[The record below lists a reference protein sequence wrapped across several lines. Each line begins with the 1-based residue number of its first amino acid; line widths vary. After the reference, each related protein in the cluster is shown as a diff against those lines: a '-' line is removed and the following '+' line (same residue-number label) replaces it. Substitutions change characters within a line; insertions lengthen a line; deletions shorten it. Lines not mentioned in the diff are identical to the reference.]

1 MKKSKM
7 FGLCLAVLVGVAIL
21 LLPAPSGMSDPA
33 KSMLAVAAFTIMLWL
48 FQVMNNAVASILM
61 MGFMVLLGAKPQLVL
76 SGFASPSFWILLC
89 VLYYGCAMDRTGLA
103 HRLSYYVLSLFPG
116 TYTGILSAFF
126 VIGLVLAFGIPSM
139 TVRTAIMVPIAWAL
153 VQSLDIPARSR
164 GSALI
169 MLTSIEMAVLPG
181 CAILYGSLFGPVVDS
196 VFQAKHLPLSWLGYA
211 KVLTVPTLILCVFVL
226 IINPLIMRPEKRLQ
240 SSPAFAKERLKAL
253 GSIKRE
259 ELITMAIVAVSIAYW
274 ATDRIH
280 HMPSFL
286 IGMFGLAVFA
296 LTGII
301 KDPDIG
307 GGVSWTLLIFIGGV
321 FGLANIIQDYKIT
334 EWLSATFL
342 PIAQKLAFSPILLF
356 IVMALA
362 FFLMRFLDPTGF
374 IAIPV
379 LFLPVSDMMMAAGIP
394 PLVLTAPLILSIGP
408 FWLSHQNFWIAMG
421 EGMTSNQ
428 AFSAGQRVSLAN
440 VYGLTVLI
448 SIVVSVG
455 YWKLIGL
462 L

>member
-1 MKKSKM
+1 
-7 FGLCLAVLVGVAIL
+7 
-21 LLPAPSGMSDPA
+21 
-33 KSMLAVAAFTIMLWL
+33 MLAVAAFTITVWL
-48 FQVMNNAVASILM
+48 FQVMNNAVASVLM
-61 MGFMVLLGAKPQLVL
+61 MGLMVLLGAKPQLVL
-76 SGFASPSFWILLC
+76 SGFSSPSFWILLC

-116 TYTGILSAFF
+116 TYMGILSAFF

-153 VQSLDIPARSR
+153 VKSLGIPPRSR

-169 MLTSIEMAVLPG
+169 VVTSIEMAVLPG
-181 CAILYGSLFGPVVDS
+181 CAILYGSLFGPVVAS
-196 VFQAKHLPLSWLGYA
+196 VFQTKQLPLSWIGYA
-211 KVLTVPTLILCVFVL
+211 QAMSIPTLVLCGFILF
-226 IINPLIMRPEKRLQ
+226 INPLLMRPEKRLK
-240 SSPAFAKERLKAL
+240 SSPTFAKEKLKAL
-253 GSIKRE
+253 GPIKRQ
-259 ELITMAIVAVSIAYW
+259 ELITMAIVAVSILYW
-274 ATDRIH
+274 ATDRVH

-301 KDPDIG
+301 KDADIG

-321 FGLANIIQDYKIT
+321 FGLANVIQDYKIT

-342 PIAQKLAFSPILLF
+342 PLAQGLAFSPVLLF
-356 IVMALA
+356 IAMALA
-362 FFLMRFLDPTGF
+362 LLLMRFLDPTGF

-379 LFLPVSDMMMAAGIP
+379 IFLPVSDMMTAAGIP
-394 PLVLTAPLILSIGP
+394 PLLLIAPLMLPIAP
-408 FWLSHQNFWIAMG
+408 FWLSHQNFWVAMG

-428 AFSAGQRVSLAN
+428 GFSAGQRASLAN
-440 VYGLTVLI
+440 VYCLAALL
-448 SIVVSVG
+448 SIVVSAG

>member
-1 MKKSKM
+1 MKRSQL
-7 FGLCLAVLVGVAIL
+7 FGLCLAVLAGAIVL
-21 LLPAPSGMSDPA
+21 VLPTPSGMSDPA
-33 KSMLAVAAFTIMLWL
+33 KSMLAVAAFTITVWL
-48 FQVMNNAVASILM
+48 FQVMNNAVASVLM
-61 MGFMVLLGAKPQLVL
+61 MGLMVLLGAKPQLVL
-76 SGFASPSFWILLC
+76 SGFSSPSFWILLC

-116 TYTGILSAFF
+116 TYMGILSAFF

-153 VQSLDIPARSR
+153 VKSLGIPPRSR

-169 MLTSIEMAVLPG
+169 VVTSIEMAVLPG
-181 CAILYGSLFGPVVDS
+181 CAILYGSLFGPVVAS
-196 VFQAKHLPLSWLGYA
+196 VFQTKQLPLSWIGYA
-211 KVLTVPTLILCVFVL
+211 QAMSIPTLVLCGFILF
-226 IINPLIMRPEKRLQ
+226 INPLLMRPEKRLK
-240 SSPAFAKERLKAL
+240 SSPTFAKEKLKAL
-253 GSIKRE
+253 GPIKRQ
-259 ELITMAIVAVSIAYW
+259 ELITMAIVAVSILYW
-274 ATDRIH
+274 ATDRVH

-301 KDPDIG
+301 KDADIG

-321 FGLANIIQDYKIT
+321 FGLANVIQDYKIT

-342 PIAQKLAFSPILLF
+342 PLAQGLAFSPVLLF
-356 IVMALA
+356 IAMALA
-362 FFLMRFLDPTGF
+362 LLLMRFLDPTGF

-379 LFLPVSDMMMAAGIP
+379 IFLPVSDMMTAAGIP
-394 PLVLTAPLILSIGP
+394 PLLLIAPLMLPIAP
-408 FWLSHQNFWIAMG
+408 FWLSHQNFWVAMG

-428 AFSAGQRVSLAN
+428 GFSAGQRASLAN
-440 VYGLTVLI
+440 VYCLAALL
-448 SIVVSVG
+448 SIVVSAG